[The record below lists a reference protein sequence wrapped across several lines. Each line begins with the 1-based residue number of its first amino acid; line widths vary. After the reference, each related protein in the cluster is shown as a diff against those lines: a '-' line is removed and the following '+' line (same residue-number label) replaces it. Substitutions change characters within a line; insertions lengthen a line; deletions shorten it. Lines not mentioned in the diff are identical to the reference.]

1 MLFPL
6 FCLYFCLQKPSLSH
20 LLHLFCYPLPCLVPF
35 PTTTSTHPT
44 SHFLLTVFVS
54 VIASERQKFVCAQDP
69 YNIFMCRS
77 TLHRWEPFNPKVI
90 HACICIR
97 KHGARRPRQDCSM
110 LYMHTYFPP
119 LVLFLTHAL
128 MFEQTEKKKLLPTT
142 YAWNMAD
149 LKALSWINISHIY
162 IHMFV
167 PQTRL
172 FFC

>member
-128 MFEQTEKKKLLPTT
+128 MFEQTEKKN
-142 YAWNMAD
+142 Y
-149 LKALSWINISHIY
+149 Y
-162 IHMFV
+162 
-167 PQTRL
+167 QRCTREIWL
-172 FFC
+172 I